1 MSYTVANSGVTSA
14 YPKWTISSSID
25 MTSATTTTVVNV
37 SEAGILEQVSF
48 QVISATITGVPSGY
62 IKITADGTAGDN
74 IQIYTAAATWDPTA
88 KMFIFSGT
96 GGAQDDRVTI
106 LLGIPYRTSLK
117 VEFVLSAAGTTGSAQ
132 VGVLRAKSN

>member
-1 MSYTVANSGVTSA
+1 MSYTIASSVVSSA

-25 MTSATTTTVVNV
+25 LTSATTTTVVNV
-37 SEAGILEQVSF
+37 AEAGILEQVSF
-48 QVISATITGVPSGY
+48 QVTSGPTGVPAGY
-62 IKITADGTAGDN
+62 FKITSDGTVGDT
-74 IQIYTAAATWDPTA
+74 IQIYNGAASWDQTT

-96 GGAQDDRVTI
+96 GATVDDRVTI

-117 VEFVLSAAGTTGSAQ
+117 VEFVLSAAASAGSAQ

>member
-1 MSYTVANSGVTSA
+1 MSYTVASSGVTSA

-48 QVISATITGVPSGY
+48 QVTSVSITGVPAGY

-74 IQIYTAAATWDPTA
+74 IQIYNAATTWDQTA

-96 GGAQDDRVTI
+96 GASQDDRVTI

-117 VEFVLSAAGTTGSAQ
+117 VEFVLSAAGATGSAQ